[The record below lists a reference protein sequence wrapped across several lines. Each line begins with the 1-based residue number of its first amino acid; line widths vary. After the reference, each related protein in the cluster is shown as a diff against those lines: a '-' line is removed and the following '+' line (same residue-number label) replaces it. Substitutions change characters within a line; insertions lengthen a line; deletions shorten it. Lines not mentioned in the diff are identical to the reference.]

1 MSFDEVL
8 KKIVEPCSGCLGAAL
23 MGVDG
28 IPIAQVR
35 GPAAGVNAED
45 EVAVLSVELGRI
57 LSEAQKAADSS
68 GAGALEELSVQM
80 ERTTAILRR
89 VDAES
94 YLVVV
99 LGPEANAGRA
109 RFDIRRHLAEIR
121 EQL

>member
-1 MSFDEVL
+1 MSFDKVL
-8 KKIVEPCSGCLGAAL
+8 KKIVEPCSGSLGAAL
-23 MGVDG
+23 MGIDG

-35 GPAAGVNAED
+35 GPAAGVDAEE

-57 LSEAQKAADSS
+57 LAEAQKAVDSS
-68 GAGALEELSVQM
+68 GAGELEELSVQM

-89 VDAES
+89 VDAET

-99 LGPEANAGRA
+99 LGADANAGRA